1 WQRARSS
8 KRESVGWTIAFS
20 IAVVS
25 TITRLM
31 LAALMI
37 TARLAASNSATTF
50 TYPTYARGRSLNLFM
65 AD

>member
-1 WQRARSS
+1 M
-8 KRESVGWTIAFS
+8 
-20 IAVVS
+20 VS